1 MTYGLNICCGML
13 QRSIVQSVD
22 AQAEAELQQLAA
34 ARLALA
40 DKGFVSSASEDDE
53 GENDDDDPVLSLNTG
68 PTSFATTSF
77 AAQAEGQ
84 AVAEAERIR
93 QEDNAERASK
103 QAQKAERRRR
113 RALKRAERERNE
125 RGERQ
130 PGTY

>member
-1 MTYGLNICCGML
+1 M
-13 QRSIVQSVD
+13 QSVD